1 MITENETPDDAPKKA
16 LIYICGGN
24 YKNELYSLCLD
35 FRQKLSYSVVIVP
48 TIDIGNSVFDSILI
62 FYFCLL
68 YVNNDSVPGRKRN
81 ET

>member
-24 YKNELYSLCLD
+24 YKNALYSLCLD
-35 FRQKLSYSVVIVP
+35 FRQQLSSVVIVP
-48 TIDIGNSVFDSILI
+48 TTVIGNSVFDPILI